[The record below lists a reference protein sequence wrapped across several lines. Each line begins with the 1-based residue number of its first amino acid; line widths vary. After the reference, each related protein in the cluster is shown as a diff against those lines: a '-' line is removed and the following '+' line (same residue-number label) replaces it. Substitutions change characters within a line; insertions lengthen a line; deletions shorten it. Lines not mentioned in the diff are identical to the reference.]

1 LDYENFR
8 TDVDHGT
15 KIGDGLLFMW
25 GFYRTGEG
33 VRKQGLIAMV
43 VQVKFNIT
51 KEFEK
56 DQ

>member
-1 LDYENFR
+1 
-8 TDVDHGT
+8 
-15 KIGDGLLFMW
+15 MW